1 MNLNRSVPIERRLGP
16 CRVQRCNTYSKNI
29 GWVHQTNKNSCNGL
43 SRGKVQSRTRAE
55 PKNGQ
60 DNDRPEIAVVLRDR
74 IKDGLEKVPRAP
86 WGVDT
91 VLTVMLVWVVC
102 FWVSAYNVVP
112 QALVF
117 VKQHVFGR
125 ALSLSESLALR
136 HLLLDG
142 SQIVCIGILLNRALK
157 QYSPRSLGL
166 FRVQVSSKRAWI
178 AIAMGLVLFPCVDYL
193 HRFIVSLTTHTPLG
207 ADGISSAHAKMFGDH
222 GSLAR
227 VLWFLVL
234 GVVAPVWEEVIFR
247 GFLLPSLAELFSP
260 IVGICLTALVF
271 SLVHFTTE
279 GFLPL
284 MILGIIFGA
293 SYCATANLF
302 PAIMLHSL
310 WNVCLL
316 VQVLS

>member
-1 MNLNRSVPIERRLGP
+1 MHLAKRSGFP
-16 CRVQRCNTYSKNI
+16 
-29 GWVHQTNKNSCNGL
+29 
-43 SRGKVQSRTRAE
+43 RGKVQRRTRAE
-55 PKNGQ
+55 PT
-60 DNDRPEIAVVLRDR
+60 NDRPEIAVVLLDR

-91 VLTVMLVWVVC
+91 VLTVMLVWIVC

-112 QALVF
+112 QAFGF

-157 QYSPRSLGL
+157 QYSPKSLGL
-166 FRVQVSSKRAWI
+166 FRVQVSSRKAWV
-178 AIAMGLVLFPCVDYL
+178 AIAMGAVLFPCVEYL
-193 HRFIVSLTTHTPLG
+193 HRFIVSLTTHAPLG

-234 GVVAPVWEEVIFR
+234 GVVAPVWEEFIFR
-247 GFLLPSLAELFSP
+247 GFLLPSLAQLFSP
-260 IVGICLTALVF
+260 IVGICLSSLVF